1 MDLEEKKIKTII
13 KEIYTK
19 TKDSRAY
26 NIYSNRL
33 NKKIKKMIRF
43 RESRANP
50 NSLIVLDMLKK
61 TDKKN
66 ENKFKLIYK
75 RIFKFNKDSSKK
87 IIKVSK

>member
-13 KEIYTK
+13 KEISTK

-61 TDKKN
+61 TDKEN

>member
-1 MDLEEKKIKTII
+1 MDLEEKKIKKII
-13 KEIYTK
+13 KEISTK

-61 TDKKN
+61 TDKEN